1 MYTRFIIHKYA
12 STGDG
17 TWSVTPEVMTS
28 FYDVQVTQ
36 SIEEN
41 KDSFS
46 FKVNNNRNAFNRE
59 FKPMDQ
65 INVYYSI
72 NGAPASEDNLIIVG
86 LVKKISLENSGSR
99 KAFRVEGVGFSDVMT
114 QALSFYNPGTETQ
127 NVMQYLKSCLET
139 ISLRNG
145 NFNVTWNA
153 QNPTIK
159 SDNITSFPV
168 FTQDSARVR
177 DYNKSM
183 SKILNMY
190 LIDKFTGDGSYFWYV
205 NNARELVIR
214 KRYTTSVDL
223 TVNSP
228 RDFESVKT
236 RINGDDVKNYVIVK
250 CGLDLN
256 NNPISAYFDDVV
268 SRAKHGF
275 RYHMLVDMNISKN
288 IKLANPG
295 ISNSDLIDRVKDEG
309 RAWAEDFV
317 KIHAK
322 GFLVVQG
329 QMKPRLDISVA
340 NNVQVNIT
348 SYADFNVVTGNI
360 RNKLMRVQSIQY
372 DLHGLL
378 VELKEEA
385 QT

>member
-1 MYTRFIIHKYA
+1 MYTRFIIHKYEN
-12 STGDG
+12 TGDG
-17 TWSVTPEVMTS
+17 AWSETPEVMEH

-114 QALSFYNPGTETQ
+114 QALSFYNPADATQ
-127 NVMQYLKSCLET
+127 NVMQYLQGCLDS
-139 ISLRNG
+139 INLRNG
-145 NFNVTWNA
+145 NFNVTWDDS
-153 QNPTIK
+153 NPVLK
-159 SDNITSFPV
+159 SDDETPFPT

-183 SKILNMY
+183 SKILNKY
-190 LIDKFTGDGSYFWYV
+190 LIDKYTGDGSYFWYV
-205 NNARELVIR
+205 NNDRKLVIR
-214 KRYTTSVDL
+214 KRYTTGVDL
-223 TVNSP
+223 VVNSP
-228 RDFESVKT
+228 GDYESVKT
-236 RINGDDVKNYVIVK
+236 LINGDDVKNYVIVR
-250 CGLDLN
+250 CGLDNN
-256 NNPISAYFDDVV
+256 NNPISAYYDDVV

-275 RYHMLVDMNISKN
+275 RYHMIVDMNISKD

-295 ISNSDLIDRVKDEG
+295 ISNNDLISKAKDEG
-309 RAWAEDFV
+309 RAKAENYV
-317 KIHAK
+317 KTHAK

-340 NNVQVNIT
+340 NTVQVNIT
-348 SYADFNVVTGNI
+348 SYAEFNAETGNI

-372 DLHGLL
+372 DLQGLL

-385 QT
+385 NV